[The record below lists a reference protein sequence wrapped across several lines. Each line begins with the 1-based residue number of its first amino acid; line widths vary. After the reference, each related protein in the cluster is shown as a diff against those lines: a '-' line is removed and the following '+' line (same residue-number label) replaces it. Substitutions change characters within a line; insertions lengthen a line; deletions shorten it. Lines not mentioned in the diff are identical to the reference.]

1 MLHSTKAI
9 VLRTVKYGETSL
21 VATLYTELFGVQA
34 YLINGVRTDKKSS
47 TKANL
52 FQPGTLLDT
61 IVYHH
66 PSKNL
71 QRIKEVRLATIYQSI
86 HRQIIKNA
94 IAIYVVE
101 LISKTITEPE
111 CNPELYHFFEQALL
125 TIDASPEA
133 SIANFPLQFTLELAS
148 QLGFAIQPQSHPSQT
163 LFDLIQGRF
172 ESELSHTSMMI
183 LPQEKSQLLARFLHE
198 QNTTHQADRQILL
211 ECLLL
216 YLKHHIP
223 HMGELKSP
231 AVLHAVL
238 M

>member
-34 YLINGVRTDKKSS
+34 YLINGVRTDKKSG

-71 QRIKEVRLATIYQSI
+71 QRIKEVRIATIYQSI

-111 CNPELYHFFEQALL
+111 CNPELYHFFRARLAHHRCLARSQYCQF
-125 TIDASPEA
+125 
-133 SIANFPLQFTLELAS
+133 SIAVYLRA
-148 QLGFAIQPQSHPSQT
+148 GFSIGLCDTAPKPSLT
-163 LFDLIQGRF
+163 
-172 ESELSHTSMMI
+172 
-183 LPQEKSQLLARFLHE
+183 
-198 QNTTHQADRQILL
+198 NTF
-211 ECLLL
+211 
-216 YLKHHIP
+216 
-223 HMGELKSP
+223 
-231 AVLHAVL
+231 
-238 M
+238 